1 MDIAVVGGGI
11 AGLTTALALTAQG
24 LPCTVFERS
33 DSAGSEGFG
42 IQLAPNAGRVLDR
55 LGLGPAL
62 DAVAVRPVAR
72 ELRRWDGTLLARTEL
87 GEAATRR
94 YGAPYRLLRRAD
106 LLRVLA
112 AAFPGPVH
120 HGRRCIGVEEFRGGV
135 ELRFAGGGRYR
146 AAAVIG
152 ADGLHSAIRG
162 CIAVDDERPTGF
174 AAVRAL
180 VPADPGEEPRIVV
193 RLGPGGH
200 LVTYPVGGGLRNVV
214 GILPTGADPATFF
227 AAAGPLAA
235 DPASFSA
242 FAGPLAVDP
251 ASLFAFAGPLAGGVP
266 APLLDRPPLPK
277 WHRGRLAVVGDAA
290 HPMLP
295 FLAQGAAQAIEDA
308 AAIAAALRTTRGF
321 DAYEAQRRPRVER
334 VVAAVD
340 AGRHGAPATLPDH
353 DWIYGC

>member
-11 AGLTTALALTAQG
+11 AGLTTALALTAEG

-33 DSAGSEGFG
+33 DRRSAGGFG

-112 AAFPGPVH
+112 AAFPGPVV

-135 ELRFAGGGRYR
+135 ELRFAGGARHR
-146 AAAVIG
+146 ATAVIG

-180 VPADPGEEPRIVV
+180 VPADPGDEPRIVV

-200 LVTYPVGGGLRNVV
+200 CVTYPVGGGLGNVV
-214 GILPTGADPATFF
+214 GILPADADPATFF
-227 AAAGPLAA
+227 AA
-235 DPASFSA
+235 DS
-242 FAGPLAVDP
+242 
-251 ASLFAFAGPLAGGVP
+251 PLAGGVP

-308 AAIAAALRTTRGF
+308 AAIACALRTTGGF
-321 DAYEAQRRPRVER
+321 DAFEAQRRPRVER

>member
-11 AGLTTALALTAQG
+11 AGLTTALALRAEG
-24 LPCTVFERS
+24 LPCTVLERS
-33 DSAGSEGFG
+33 DAPSAGGFG

-62 DAVAVRPVAR
+62 DAVSVRPVAR
-72 ELRRWDGTLLARTEL
+72 ELRRWDDGRLLARTEL

-94 YGAPYRLLRRAD
+94 YGAPYRLLLRSE

-112 AAFPGPVH
+112 SACTAPVRH
-120 HGRRCIGVEEFRGGV
+120 RHRCIGVEEFRGGV
-135 ELRFAGGGRYR
+135 ELRCSGGARHR

-180 VPADPGEEPRIVV
+180 VPDDPGEPRIAVW
-193 RLGPGGH
+193 LGPGGH
-200 LVTYPVGGGLRNVV
+200 CVTYPVGGGLRNVA
-214 GILPTGADPATFF
+214 GILPDDADPAIFF
-227 AAAGPLAA
+227 AGWHA
-235 DPASFSA
+235 DVRSA
-242 FAGPLAVDP
+242 
-251 ASLFAFAGPLAGGVP
+251 LAGGVHG
-266 APLLDRPPLPK
+266 ALLDRPPLPK

-308 AAIAAALRTTRGF
+308 AAVAAALRGTGGF
-321 DAYEAQRRPRVER
+321 DAFEALRRPRVDR
-334 VVAAVD
+334 VIAAVD